1 MLNLNVSELNA
12 LYYCVGKVRHVVKL
26 DEERDIELSEIQDKI
41 WGELKRKNKED
52 EVEELIRGM
61 GGLF

>member
-1 MLNLNVSELNA
+1 MLDLNVSELNA
-12 LYYCVGKVRHVVKL
+12 LYYCVGKVRHTVKL
-26 DEERDIELSEIQDKI
+26 DDENDNELSEIQDKI

-52 EVEELIRGM
+52 EVEELIKSM